1 MLHDLKRLLDR
12 HEDLSEADFKEAA
25 NTLLTRQFLY
35 LDDDRR
41 HYRLIS
47 DYFEYF
53 RDLFEALGWQLYQ
66 DRDFAYVGVLP
77 GDDETFQRL
86 DLTETLFLFVARLAF
101 EEGVAARQTQDGLV
115 HLGGD
120 ALLERYLAL
129 THRDAPKKG
138 DFVELLKRFKRHGL
152 LRFGEEDAASG
163 LPRLALLPALRQVAG
178 DRCLE
183 RLEAHIAK
191 TARDEEPDAIG
202 EGAP

>member
-1 MLHDLKRLLDR
+1 M
-12 HEDLSEADFKEAA
+12 
-25 NTLLTRQFLY
+25 
-35 LDDDRR
+35 
-41 HYRLIS
+41 
-47 DYFEYF
+47 
-53 RDLFEALGWQLYQ
+53 
-66 DRDFAYVGVLP
+66 LP

-86 DLTETLFLFVARLAF
+86 VLTETLFLFVARLAF

-115 HLGGD
+115 HLCGD

-138 DFVELLKRFKRHGL
+138 DFVDLLKRFKRHGL

-183 RLEAHIAK
+183 RLEAHVVK
-191 TARDEEPDAIG
+191 TARDEEPDAIS
-202 EGAP
+202 EDVP